1 MKKKPGDRQ
10 RVENC
15 LKLLLSSDY
24 NLKVGIDDRDSSGN
38 TALYIA
44 VERRFQERATLL
56 LINGAEVTVLKDGS
70 KILSASLKMLKDIL
84 DDRLKIVSKVI
95 FSYYEITNSLMLA
108 CLRYIHVECCVY
120 NNVVNSLNITPE
132 TPL

>member
-1 MKKKPGDRQ
+1 M
-10 RVENC
+10 
-15 LKLLLSSDY
+15 KLLLSSDY

-38 TALYIA
+38 TALCIA

-84 DDRLKIVSKVI
+84 DDRLKIVSKVV
-95 FSYYEITNSLMLA
+95 FSYYKITNSLMLA